1 MKRQYVAIDLHRRRS
16 LIVRENEHGEELEVL
31 RIENDPV
38 ALRAALAEA
47 GPDPEVAIE
56 ACRMHLFDRARPLP
70 QGPSPTGL
78 RGERS

>member
-1 MKRQYVAIDLHRRRS
+1 
-16 LIVRENEHGEELEVL
+16 
-31 RIENDPV
+31 V
-38 ALRAALAEA
+38 ALSAALAEA